1 MPAGSGN
8 QASQFTVAL
17 PVHDQQNQ
25 LVAIVQGELTAD
37 DEMQAKFTGG
47 RMGPDNP
54 GNTAF
59 VGQGKRAIP
68 KLKSSLHQFT
78 RVGSPP

>member
-17 PVHDQQNQ
+17 AVHDQQNQ
-25 LVAIVQGELTAD
+25 FVAIVQGELTAD
-37 DEMQAKFTGG
+37 DEMQSKLTGG
-47 RMGPDNP
+47 SMGPDNP

-59 VGQGKRAIP
+59 VGQSKRAIP
-68 KLKSSLHQFT
+68 KLKSSLHQLT
-78 RVGSPP
+78 GMGSPP

>member
-17 PVHDQQNQ
+17 LVHDQQNQ
-25 LVAIVQGELTAD
+25 FVAIVQGELTAD
-37 DEMQAKFTGG
+37 DEMQTKFTGG
-47 RMGPDNP
+47 CMGPDNP